1 MKLLKAIAIGLSV
14 FIILIGCQED
24 NVVSSPIELLTS
36 KVWKLEAYG
45 TDLNMNNNLDV
56 EEDVI
61 MECQKDN
68 TYAFF
73 SDGTGHYSDNISI
86 CGDEDESIFN
96 WKFLHDN
103 TSLEIAFEQ
112 FSVMRLTEQELV
124 LRHDLQG
131 ITNKTFLRY
140 TPRC

>member
-1 MKLLKAIAIGLSV
+1 MKLLKAIAISLSTL
-14 FIILIGCQED
+14 LIGCQED
-24 NVVSSPIELLTS
+24 NTVSSPIELLTS

-45 TDLNMNNNLDV
+45 TDLNMDNNLDV

-73 SDGTGHYSDNISI
+73 SDGTGHYSDNISL
-86 CGDEDESIFN
+86 CGDEDENSFN
-96 WKFLHDN
+96 WNFLNDN
-103 TSLEIAFEQ
+103 TSLEIAFEK
-112 FSVMRLTEQELV
+112 FSIIRLTEHELV

-131 ITNKTFLRY
+131 VIKKTFLRY
-140 TPRC
+140 TPR